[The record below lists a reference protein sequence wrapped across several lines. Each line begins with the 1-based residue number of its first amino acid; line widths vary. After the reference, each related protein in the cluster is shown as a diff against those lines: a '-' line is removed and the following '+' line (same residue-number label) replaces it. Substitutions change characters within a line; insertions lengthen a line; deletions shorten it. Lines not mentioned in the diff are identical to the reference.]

1 MKEISIVR
9 ENLMTVENYAP
20 YCGNNISLTAIGGCD
35 NPRMRWNRDKKQFVC
50 PKCGDTTEYP
60 DDFIERYMKKWSI
73 TYNSIRPNCTR
84 I

>member
-20 YCGNNISLTAIGGCD
+20 YCGNDISRDKLGGCN
-35 NPRMRWNRDKKQFVC
+35 NPRMRWNNVKQQFVC
-50 PKCGDTTEYP
+50 PKCGDTTDFP
-60 DDFIERYMKKWSI
+60 IDFIERYMSKWNI
-73 TYNSIRPNCTR
+73 TKDSIRPNCTR